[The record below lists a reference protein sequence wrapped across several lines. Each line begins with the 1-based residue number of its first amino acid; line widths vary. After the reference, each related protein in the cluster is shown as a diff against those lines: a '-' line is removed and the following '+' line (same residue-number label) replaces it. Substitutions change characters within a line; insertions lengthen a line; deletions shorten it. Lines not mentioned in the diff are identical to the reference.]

1 MLEEKYMK
9 IIGLVP
15 VYKPNKKEIHN
26 IEKYVDD
33 LDACYILDDS
43 GTSNIELFKEL
54 KEKYHDKIQYFLN
67 KENLGLC
74 KSVNN
79 GYRIAMHKGADWILI
94 MNPDGTFQNNAIDI
108 YKDYINNND
117 TSNVAII
124 APRFNTDRRK
134 RNSGKG
140 IKRIKYAD
148 MTGCLYNVKIFNEIG
163 FYDNNTYFYGLD
175 TEMCLRVNELSYLIV
190 ECSEAVLNHNPAETY
205 NVKIFG
211 KTVFKC
217 GKDVPQRYYY
227 QFRSAY
233 YINNKYHSI
242 RNILFHIYKITK
254 VILFFDNKKEYF
266 RMIKYGIRDA
276 KKEYFG
282 KYNH

>member
-124 APRFNTDRRK
+124 APRFNTDRR
-134 RNSGKG
+134 N
-140 IKRIKYAD
+140 A
-148 MTGCLYNVKIFNEIG
+148 
-163 FYDNNTYFYGLD
+163 
-175 TEMCLRVNELSYLIV
+175 
-190 ECSEAVLNHNPAETY
+190 
-205 NVKIFG
+205 
-211 KTVFKC
+211 
-217 GKDVPQRYYY
+217 
-227 QFRSAY
+227 
-233 YINNKYHSI
+233 I
-242 RNILFHIYKITK
+242 R
-254 VILFFDNKKEYF
+254 E
-266 RMIKYGIRDA
+266 R
-276 KKEYFG
+276 E
-282 KYNH
+282 